1 MKLLRKTT
9 SLYLG
14 ATAVI
19 LCMAGIALFF
29 ILQEIVQ
36 DEMDEQLE
44 LQAELLAEQVRTG
57 DVPSLPMATITELST
72 DVPPATITGDTLL
85 YDRVQKKK
93 EDYRYLST
101 IRTITGKKYR
111 LTVVTAHI
119 GWDQY
124 YLIIFTVFLAAVLSL
139 TMAGTA
145 INFVSSRRIWRP
157 FFHNLKALKE
167 YSVTSSEPMDL
178 MDSDIDEFRELKR
191 SLDQL
196 TQRGRREY
204 MALREFTENASH
216 ELQTPLAIIRSKID
230 RLSQYPVSEEMAE
243 IISQARADVSRLSR
257 INRNLL
263 LLARLDNR
271 AFEFTDALD
280 IADITHDH
288 LQRMQDLFAVR
299 DIPVTM
305 ESSPLTVKGNR
316 YLFDVLMTNI
326 LSNAWKYTND
336 GGDVAIAI
344 TGSALTMSNSGAPLD
359 LPEHELFDRFR
370 KGTMHHGSTGLGL
383 AIAREICEV
392 HGWTIRYDY
401 IHGRHHFSIDLHPD

>member
-19 LCMAGIALFF
+19 LFMAGIALFF

-57 DVPSLPMATITELST
+57 DVPSLPMATVTELST
-72 DVPPATITGDTLL
+72 DIPSATITGDTLL

-101 IRTITGKKYR
+101 IRTITGRTYR

-145 INFVSSRRIWRP
+145 INFFSSRRIWRP

-204 MALREFTENASH
+204 RALREFTENASH

-263 LLARLDNR
+263 LLAKLDNR

-280 IADITHDH
+280 IADIIHDH
-288 LQRMQDLFAVR
+288 LQRMQDLFAAR
-299 DIPVTM
+299 DIPVTV
-305 ESSPLTVKGNR
+305 ESSPLTAKGNR
-316 YLFDVLMTNI
+316 YLFDVLMTNM
-326 LSNAWKYTND
+326 LSNARKYTND

-344 TGSALTMSNSGAPLD
+344 TGSILTMSNSGAPLD

-370 KGTMHHGSTGLGL
+370 KGPMHHGSTGLGL

-401 IHGRHHFSIDLHPD
+401 MHGRHHFSIDLHPD

>member
-288 LQRMQDLFAVR
+288 LQRMHDLFAVR

-316 YLFDVLMTNI
+316 YLFDVLMTNM

>member
-1 MKLLRKTT
+1 MKLLHKTT

-19 LCMAGIALFF
+19 LFMAGIVLFF

-44 LQAELLAEQVRTG
+44 LQVELLAEQVRTG
-57 DVPSLPMATITELST
+57 DVPSLPMAAVTELNT
-72 DVPPATITGDTLL
+72 DTRSATVTGDTLL

-101 IRTITGKKYR
+101 IRTIAGRKYR

-124 YLIIFTVFLAAVLSL
+124 YLIIFTVFLAAALSL
-139 TMAGTA
+139 TMAGAA
-145 INFVSSRRIWRP
+145 INFLSSRRIWLP

-167 YSVTSSEPMDL
+167 YSVTSSEPPAL

-263 LLARLDNR
+263 LLAKLDNR
-271 AFEFTDALD
+271 VFEFTDALD
-280 IADITHDH
+280 VDVIIGDH
-288 LQRMQDLFAVR
+288 LQQMQDLIAAR

-305 ESSPLTVKGNR
+305 ESTPLTVTGNR
-316 YLFDVLMTNI
+316 YLFDVLMTNM
-326 LSNAWKYTND
+326 LSNARKYTND
-336 GGDVAIAI
+336 GGDVTIAI
-344 TGSALTMSNSGAPLD
+344 TGSTLTMSNSGPPLD
-359 LPEHELFDRFR
+359 LPERELFDRFR
-370 KGTMHHGSTGLGL
+370 KGPAHHGSTGLGL
-383 AIAREICEV
+383 AIVREICEV
-392 HGWTIRYDY
+392 HGWTIRYHY
-401 IHGRHHFSIDLHPD
+401 THGRHHFIIDLRPN